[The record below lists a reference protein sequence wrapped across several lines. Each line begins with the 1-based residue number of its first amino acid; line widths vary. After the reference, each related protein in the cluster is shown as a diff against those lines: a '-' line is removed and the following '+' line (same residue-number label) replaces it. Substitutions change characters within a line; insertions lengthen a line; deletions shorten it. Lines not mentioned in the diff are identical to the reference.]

1 MSTLKDVAERAGVTV
16 TTVSRMLNNRTQV
29 SKKTR
34 DKINQAFKELDYQP
48 NELARSL
55 SKKTS
60 SFIGL
65 IVSSAQNYFYC
76 KVIDYVERYAAQ
88 YGYKLLLC
96 VSNHEPEKEREYFNM
111 LKAHKVAGVILGSHT
126 QNLDLNE
133 HQNFESPIITFD
145 RMISTSIPA
154 VGSDNYHG
162 GALAA
167 KHLLAKGCKR
177 PAFFTV
183 SPVEGFMANMRY
195 NGFSE
200 IWQQNCITPI
210 YYEAPQER
218 MISMRYED
226 AIEDF
231 FKKNPDVDGV
241 FASND
246 IAAVEVLRYC
256 LRHDISV
263 PEQIK
268 VIGYDDIELAG
279 FYTPSLTTIRQPLE
293 DICRFSV
300 ESIVHYKEKTIPIN
314 TIFPVKLVEREST

>member
-1 MSTLKDVAERAGVTV
+1 MATLKDVAERAGVTV
-16 TTVSRMLNNRTQV
+16 TTVSRMLNKKAQV

-34 DKINQAFKELDYQP
+34 EKINQAFKELDYQP

-65 IVSSAQNYFYC
+65 IISSAQNYFYC
-76 KVIDYVERYAAQ
+76 KVIDYVERYSTQ

-126 QNLDLNE
+126 QNLDLSDA
-133 HQNFESPIITFD
+133 NFESPIITFD

-162 GALAA
+162 GVLAA
-167 KHLLAKGCKR
+167 KHLLAKGCKK

-183 SPVEGFMANMRY
+183 SPVAGFMANMRY

-200 IWQQNCITPI
+200 IWLQHDIKPI
-210 YYEAPQER
+210 YYEAPYER

-231 FKKNPDVDGV
+231 FKQHPDVDSI
-241 FASND
+241 FTSND
-246 IAAVEVLRYC
+246 IAAVEFLRFC
-256 LRHDISV
+256 LRNGISV
-263 PEQIK
+263 PQQVK

-279 FYTPSLTTIRQPLE
+279 IYTPALTTIRQPVE

-300 ESIVHYKEKTIPIN
+300 ESIVNYKEKSIPIS
-314 TIFPVKLVEREST
+314 TIFPVQLIEREST